1 MQIDPV
7 EHPVSMQIFGS
18 EPDLMAEVAKS
29 IEEQPFDILDI
40 NMGCPVPKVVN
51 NGEGSALLKNPEL
64 IQMCIRDRCKYDN
77 GNLNAGG

>member
-1 MQIDPV
+1 
-7 EHPVSMQIFGS
+7 MQIFGS

-51 NGEGSALLKNPEL
+51 NGEGLCASQESGA
-64 IQMCIRDRCKYDN
+64 DS
-77 GNLNAGG
+77 